1 MKNLRARIPHARW
14 IRLRFR
20 ILTVTALPIEPEGL
34 AGGRNPCSG
43 RHGVSPVGRSGGHPL
58 FPLPK
63 LRRLRDFCIHEV
75 NDPAPDLK
83 CLSAGREKRGI
94 TCMYLLLA
102 QGMGFAGLVL
112 NLLAYQCRN
121 SRRLILTQLG
131 SNITYVIHFLMLG
144 AYTGCLSLS
153 IMMLSNALLSLRRWR
168 WAAWP
173 GWRGVLC
180 ALFLAAAAVT
190 WQGWLSVLPCVG
202 TMTAAM
208 SNWTRNGKIMRLGRL
223 MIVSPCWLI
232 YDVFVGSWSGV
243 LDELLG
249 ITSLVISICRYGLK
263 ELDRVD

>member
-1 MKNLRARIPHARW
+1 
-14 IRLRFR
+14 
-20 ILTVTALPIEPEGL
+20 
-34 AGGRNPCSG
+34 
-43 RHGVSPVGRSGGHPL
+43 
-58 FPLPK
+58 
-63 LRRLRDFCIHEV
+63 
-75 NDPAPDLK
+75 
-83 CLSAGREKRGI
+83 
-94 TCMYLLLA
+94 MYLLLA

-190 WQGWLSVLPCVG
+190 WQGWLSVLPCEPP
-202 TMTAAM
+202 
-208 SNWTRNGKIMRLGRL
+208 MRFRY
-223 MIVSPCWLI
+223 VA
-232 YDVFVGSWSGV
+232 GV
-243 LDELLG
+243 AQRSALCGHHDGGHEQLDPERKDYAPGPADDCQPLLADLRRVCG
-249 ITSLVISICRYGLK
+249 LLVRGAG
-263 ELDRVD
+263 

>member
-1 MKNLRARIPHARW
+1 MELRYITP
-14 IRLRFR
+14 
-20 ILTVTALPIEPEGL
+20 T
-34 AGGRNPCSG
+34 
-43 RHGVSPVGRSGGHPL
+43 
-58 FPLPK
+58 
-63 LRRLRDFCIHEV
+63 EV
-75 NDPAPDLK
+75 
-83 CLSAGREKRGI
+83 
-94 TCMYLLLA
+94 
-102 QGMGFAGLVL
+102 
-112 NLLAYQCRN
+112 
-121 SRRLILTQLG
+121 
-131 SNITYVIHFLMLG
+131 G